1 MNLPKNSRILFP
13 HQYAWKYFASSI
25 FIPIHKLSLYYRTL
39 NFVYVP
45 VRTLSAA
52 VQYSVLPGMLY
63 LPGIGRAFT
72 AAITPNTCDYCCCFA
87 ATAADAGDGALYW
100 CCSIFTAAAAAPG
113 APATALYCWC
123 AANIMLYACGILCLM
138 RLWRKGSILL
148 RTGNTIWK
156 VKAKRVCRVRIKLSW
171 KVKLMVKNVY
181 IREPL
186 SVKFPGKCNCLE
198 IGIWDQPSSDNS

>member
-1 MNLPKNSRILFP
+1 MIIVLPYVELCIRTRTSSR
-13 HQYAWKYFASSI
+13 
-25 FIPIHKLSLYYRTL
+25 YRSTVICVML
-39 NFVYVP
+39 YVP
-45 VRTLSAA
+45 GTDRV
-52 VQYSVLPGMLY
+52 
-63 LPGIGRAFT
+63 FT
-72 AAITPNTCDYCCCFA
+72 PVISPINNTCDYCCCFA